1 MSVISEMN
9 DDIKSLEDQIGNL
22 IDVVINLRHTL
33 VDINKLNSI
42 GKTKEIS
49 DLIEKTINNI

>member
-33 VDINKLNSI
+33 VDINKLNSL

>member
-33 VDINKLNSI
+33 VDIGKLNSL